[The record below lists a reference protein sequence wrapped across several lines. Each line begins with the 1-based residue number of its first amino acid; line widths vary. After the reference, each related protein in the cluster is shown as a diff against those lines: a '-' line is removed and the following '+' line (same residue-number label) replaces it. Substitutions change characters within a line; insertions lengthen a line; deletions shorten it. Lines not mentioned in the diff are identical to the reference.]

1 MFNGSEQEESLYL
14 QKIIEELKEE
24 GDKIDKLMEEDT
36 ESIREFQKYMHD
48 KVYDMDP
55 AEVRLNRQI
64 IETMVDSAYNL
75 DARKKRMLR
84 MIKSPYFGRLAFMFD
99 NKSLAESLKKGSIVD
114 EDGTF
119 QIYIGIHSYLRG
131 TQNVIYDWRAPIS
144 SMFYDYETGKSQY
157 DAPKGSVSGEIT
169 LKRQYK
175 INAGRLEHILEN
187 SLKIDDEILLEQL
200 SKATSDKM
208 KNIVATIQR
217 EQNAIIRDEK
227 ADVLIIQGVAGSGKT
242 SIALH
247 RIAYL
252 MYKFKNKIFSENMMI
267 ISPNKVFSDYISN
280 VLPELGED
288 QILQMTFDDIAE
300 HELFEL
306 CEYQNVYGQISELLE
321 NYDEFLIK
329 RIKYKSSHEFLDK
342 LNEYISYVET
352 NSFKAETFY
361 YTHDEKDF
369 EISEFYL
376 NNRYTAYKR
385 YPMQKR
391 LDMIIE
397 DLIDKIID
405 YYNIKRSKIR
415 VAQIRNRIYGMIK
428 ERNILK
434 LYANM
439 YKHFKI
445 PDMYAGNVKDELPY
459 DDVAPLLYLKS
470 VLFGVDS
477 FLYVQHLLI
486 DEMQDY
492 TPVHYAFF
500 NKLFVCKKT
509 ILGDVNQ
516 LVNPFNE
523 SSSQENIAEIY
534 KKIPKTTVTE
544 MQLYKSYRSTT
555 EITEFAGKIIPN
567 NKIEVIE
574 RSGEKPNIIRC
585 GDIDKQCE
593 KIKSLIHEYTE
604 QGFQSIGILC
614 KTGAQ
619 SEKLHKM
626 LTATLYKGV
635 PFEGTHLTATSEKF
649 DNRLVVTTEY
659 LAKGLEFDCVI
670 LPDSD
675 SANYKT
681 DLDKQMFYIGVT
693 RALHRL
699 TLLYIN
705 KTPEWI

>member
-1 MFNGSEQEESLYL
+1 MIMFNGSEQEENLYL
-14 QKIIEELKEE
+14 QKIIDELSEESA
-24 GDKIDKLMEEDT
+24 KIDKMMEKDT
-36 ESIREFQKYMHD
+36 EAIREFQKYMHE

-55 AEVRLNRQI
+55 AEVRSNRQM
-64 IETMVDSAYNL
+64 IESMVDSAYNL
-75 DARKKRMLR
+75 DARKKRFSR
-84 MIKSPYFGRLAFMFD
+84 MIKSPYFGRLAFIFD
-99 NKSLAESLKKGSIVD
+99 DKSFAESLTKGSIVD
-114 EDGTF
+114 ETGTY

-131 TQNVIYDWRAPIS
+131 VQNVIYDWRAPIS
-144 SMFYDYETGKSQY
+144 SMFYDYETGKARY
-157 DAPKGSVSGEIT
+157 DAPKGHIEGEIT

-175 INAGRLEHILEN
+175 INAGRLENILEN
-187 SLKIDDEILLEQL
+187 SIKIDDDILLEQL

-217 EQNAIIRDEK
+217 EQNAIIRNEN
-227 ADVLIIQGVAGSGKT
+227 ANILIIQGVAGSGKT

-300 HELFEL
+300 HELEDI
-306 CEYQNVYGQISELLE
+306 CEYQNLYGQISELLE
-321 NYDEFLIK
+321 NYDEFLIN
-329 RIKYKSSHEFLDK
+329 RIKYKSSNAFLEK
-342 LNEYISYVET
+342 IKEYTEYIENNNFT
-352 NSFKAETFY
+352 AETFN
-361 YTHDEKDF
+361 YTHDEKDY
-369 EISEFYL
+369 EISEYYL
-376 NNRYTAYKR
+376 NDRYKAYKR

-391 LDMIIE
+391 IDMIIE
-397 DLIDKIID
+397 DLIDRIID

-415 VAQIRNRIYGMIK
+415 IAQIRNRIYAMFK

-439 YKHFKI
+439 FKYYKI
-445 PDMYAGNVKDELPY
+445 TDMYAGNVKDILPY
-459 DDVAPLLYLKS
+459 DDVAPVLYLKS
-470 VLFGVDS
+470 ALFGVDS

-523 SSSQENIAEIY
+523 SSSQANIAEIY
-534 KKIPKTTVTE
+534 KNMPKTTVTE

-555 EITEFAGKIIPN
+555 EITDFAKKIIPN
-567 NKIEVIE
+567 DKIEIIE
-574 RSGEKPNIIRC
+574 RSGEKPEIIKC
-585 GDIDKQCE
+585 GGTDEEFK
-593 KIKSLIHEYTE
+593 KIANLIRDYTD
-604 QGFQSIGILC
+604 QGFQSIGIIC
-614 KTGAQ
+614 KTEAQ
-619 SEKLHKM
+619 AEN
-626 LTATLYKGV
+626 LYKSITDSIN
-635 PFEGTHLTATSEKF
+635 FEITHLTANSEKF
-649 DNRLVVTTEY
+649 DNRLVVTTAY

-670 LPDSD
+670 LPDAD
-675 SANYKT
+675 AVNYKT
-681 DLDKQMFYIGVT
+681 DLDKQMLYIGVT

-699 TLLYIN
+699 TLLYIDKKPN
-705 KTPEWI
+705 WLI